1 MTLSIL
7 ITACVGAPEY
17 PGRSEHPVSQAIDIW
32 SLGCV
37 FSLAATWI
45 IQDHTGVDLFH
56 KVRQRAIKKHI
67 EAQRDQ
73 TMSHNQII
81 TVSEGDQFHNGRE
94 VLDAVTEWHKYL
106 RTVVRKT
113 DTITCRVLD
122 LVDEMMLLG
131 TPEDRI
137 KADDLCS
144 ALARIF
150 RTSSRDG
157 RAQLPATLMTILGE
171 IDEEESYHTA
181 ESMRRSRY
189 LAQGDSSSSKSV
201 TYSVRKSA
209 FVERPFKTT
218 HRQSIW
224 PDQSLR
230 IRDGKYPEHQ
240 GLKVQTVPEQAHFTS
255 NTYPT
260 PQLPTAHHRFP
271 SDVSAQRPSTRSRRS
286 GTAKKH
292 PPQNYFQ
299 ACEAIEKREHQR
311 KVDKFRFSKKDDLRD
326 GLLMSYFRGKRDIVS
341 IFWESRVLS
350 PTYSAL
356 SRSFLWTMPNRWKP
370 IGTKQHN
377 SSKCS
382 LRKQEVS
389 TKMVWTSVLLQE
401 TSLSTGRVRHMNLSR
416 ACIKRVP

>member
-32 SLGCV
+32 SLACV

-45 IQDHTGVDLFH
+45 IQDHSGVDLFH

-67 EAQRDQ
+67 EAQGGQTVLHDQ
-73 TMSHNQII
+73 IT

-106 RTVVRKT
+106 RTVIRKT
-113 DTITCRVLD
+113 DTVTCRVLD
-122 LVDEMMLLG
+122 LVDERMLLG
-131 TPEDRI
+131 TPEHRI

-144 ALARIF
+144 ELAQIFKMSSQEERAL
-150 RTSSRDG
+150 
-157 RAQLPATLMTILGE
+157 LPETLMTILGE
-171 IDEEESYHTA
+171 IDEEESIHAA

-189 LAQGDSSSSKSV
+189 LAQGDSSSSKTV
-201 TYSVRKSA
+201 THGVRKSA
-209 FVERPFKTT
+209 FVERPLKTT

-240 GLKVQTVPEQAHFTS
+240 GLKPQTPRTVPEQGHFTS
-255 NTYPT
+255 DRYPT
-260 PQLPTAHHRFP
+260 PQLPTTHHRFP
-271 SDVSAQRPSTRSRRS
+271 SDVSAQRPSPRSRRS

-299 ACEAIEKREHQR
+299 ACEAVKKREHQR
-311 KVDKFRFSKKDDLRD
+311 KVDKFRVFSKKEDLRD

-341 IFWESRVLS
+341 SFW
-350 PTYSAL
+350 P
-356 SRSFLWTMPNRWKP
+356 
-370 IGTKQHN
+370 
-377 SSKCS
+377 
-382 LRKQEVS
+382 
-389 TKMVWTSVLLQE
+389 
-401 TSLSTGRVRHMNLSR
+401 
-416 ACIKRVP
+416 

>member
-1 MTLSIL
+1 MTLLIL
-7 ITACVGAPEY
+7 ITARIGAPEY
-17 PGRSEHPVSQAIDIW
+17 PGRSEEPVSQAIDIW

-56 KVRQRAIKKHI
+56 KVRKRAIKKHI
-67 EAQRDQ
+67 EAQRGQ
-73 TMSHNQII
+73 IISHNRIT
-81 TVSEGDQFHNGRE
+81 TVSEGDQFHNGCE

-106 RTVVRKT
+106 RTVIRKT

-131 TPEDRI
+131 TPEHRI

-144 ALARIF
+144 ELAMKF
-150 RTSSRDG
+150 RTSSREERD
-157 RAQLPATLMTILGE
+157 QLPATLMTILGE
-171 IDEEESYHTA
+171 IDEEESYHSA
-181 ESMRRSRY
+181 ESLRRSRY

-201 TYSVRKSA
+201 THSVRNPA
-209 FVERPFKTT
+209 FVERPLKTT

-230 IRDGKYPEHQ
+230 VRDGKYPEHQ
-240 GLKVQTVPEQAHFTS
+240 GLKIQTVPEQAHSTS

-260 PQLPTAHHRFP
+260 PQLPTTHHRFP
-271 SDVSAQRPSTRSRRS
+271 SEVSAQRPSTRSRRS

-299 ACEAIEKREHQR
+299 ACEAIKKLQHQR
-311 KVDKFRFSKKDDLRD
+311 KFDKFHVFSEKADPRD

-341 IFWESRVLS
+341 IS
-350 PTYSAL
+350 
-356 SRSFLWTMPNRWKP
+356 
-370 IGTKQHN
+370 
-377 SSKCS
+377 
-382 LRKQEVS
+382 
-389 TKMVWTSVLLQE
+389 
-401 TSLSTGRVRHMNLSR
+401 GRQR
-416 ACIKRVP
+416 C

>member
-1 MTLSIL
+1 MTLLIL

-17 PGRSEHPVSQAIDIW
+17 PGRSEDPVSQAIDIW

-56 KVRQRAIKKHI
+56 KVRKRAIKKQI
-67 EAQRDQ
+67 EAQRG
-73 TMSHNQII
+73 QINRI
-81 TVSEGDQFHNGRE
+81 PTVSEGDQFHNGRE
-94 VLDAVTEWHKYL
+94 VLDAVIEWHTYL
-106 RTVVRKT
+106 RTVIRKT

-131 TPEDRI
+131 TPEHRI

-144 ALARIF
+144 ELALKFGA
-150 RTSSRDG
+150 SSREERD
-157 RAQLPATLMTILGE
+157 QLPATLMAILGE
-171 IDEEESYHTA
+171 IDEEESYHSA
-181 ESMRRSRY
+181 ESLRRSRY

-201 TYSVRKSA
+201 AHSVRKSPS
-209 FVERPFKTT
+209 VERPLKTT

-240 GLKVQTVPEQAHFTS
+240 GLKIQTVPEQAHFTS
-255 NTYPT
+255 NGYPMR
-260 PQLPTAHHRFP
+260 QSPTTHHRVP
-271 SDVSAQRPSTRSRRS
+271 SEVRAQRPLTRSRRS

-299 ACEAIEKREHQR
+299 ACEAVKKREHQR
-311 KVDKFRFSKKDDLRD
+311 KVNKFRVFSDKNDLRD

-341 IFWESRVLS
+341 IS
-350 PTYSAL
+350 
-356 SRSFLWTMPNRWKP
+356 
-370 IGTKQHN
+370 GHQG
-377 SSKCS
+377 C
-382 LRKQEVS
+382 
-389 TKMVWTSVLLQE
+389 
-401 TSLSTGRVRHMNLSR
+401 
-416 ACIKRVP
+416 